1 MSAPMNILFVSE
13 PGLDGVFRIVERLA
27 QRLVARGHRLH
38 LAYSDRRGSPQLDV
52 LVAHV
57 AASGGETLNL
67 GVGNA
72 PAPRDALALARLWAL
87 ARRVRPD
94 VIHAHSSKAGVLGR
108 TLALLGIRARF
119 FYSPH
124 AYYGLG
130 PTPGRNVA
138 LYNGIERLFG
148 KIGETVP
155 CSEDEKRFAIRTL
168 GIPEARLHVLFN
180 NVDGAVFRPADAAT
194 RRAARRAARVPENA
208 VVLGSLGRLCF
219 QKDPQTLYRAVA
231 PVLERHPELHLLH
244 LGRGELEPE
253 IAALAAQ
260 LGIAQ
265 RITRLPFLAEPE
277 NFYAACD
284 AFFLPSRYEGLP
296 VAVIEAL
303 ACDLPLILS
312 TGPGFSDFPKLGLS
326 HCWSA
331 PPEDAE
337 GFSRALA
344 AWLADRA
351 AGRAS
356 NHRALAAEHFDPE
369 RCVDRLVAIYRG
381 EPLSAS

>member
-1 MSAPMNILFVSE
+1 MSAPLNILFVSE
-13 PGLDGVFRIVERLA
+13 PGLDGVFRIVERLTE
-27 QRLVARGHRLH
+27 RLLARGHRLH

-67 GVGNA
+67 RTGNA

-94 VIHAHSSKAGVLGR
+94 AIHAHSSKAGVLAR
-108 TLALLGIRARF
+108 TLPLLGIGART

-124 AYYGLG
+124 AYYGLV
-130 PTPGRNVA
+130 PSPGKNAA

-148 KIGETVP
+148 KIGTTVA
-155 CSEDEKRFAIRTL
+155 CSEDERRFALRTL
-168 GIPEARLHVLFN
+168 GIPESRLHILFN
-180 NVDGAVFRPADAAT
+180 SVDRTRFQPADAET
-194 RRAARRAARVPENA
+194 RRTSRLAAGVPESA

-231 PVLERHPELHLLH
+231 PVLQRHPELHLLH

-260 LGIAQ
+260 LGIGQ

-277 NFYAACD
+277 KFYAACD
-284 AFFLPSRYEGLP
+284 AFILPSRYEGLP
-296 VAVIEAL
+296 VAAIEAL

-337 GFSRALA
+337 GFSRGLE
-344 AWLADRA
+344 AWLADRT

-369 RCVDRLVAIYRG
+369 RCVDRLLAIYRG
-381 EPLSAS
+381 EPLSAP